1 MTRSRT
7 PYLLAGI
14 AVTLLLASCN
24 QSAPTPVKGDA
35 SSPSTG
41 TGAATIT
48 FSALSADSSTSLR
61 ATFSGPVDDSS
72 ADPRHYQVMSEGG
85 QSLEVLAAY
94 PSADG
99 LSVNLATRVQDAG
112 TYTVTVSGL
121 QGRNGQAI
129 TGRKTVVGSTVA
141 APVLQDVTAV
151 GVDEVLLSFADP
163 VSGAPAALDTS
174 AADAAAYRITPAA
187 TIQGARLSS
196 DRSGVVLRAKE
207 LSGEHTVAA
216 LHVLASRGTGAAMLV
231 DPQHNRGT
239 FVALAANDTT
249 KPIIKRMV
257 ALSRNSVQLIF
268 SEPMDA
274 GAADVGAYLLK
285 DESGAVLPVTE
296 SKLSEFR
303 TSVTLTTGAQTVGAA
318 YTLTS
323 DALKDKAGN
332 ALDTAPGKSALT
344 FQGSGASDAGWADT
358 TPPRVAGALSKST
371 TSVLVTFSEAV
382 RGGLA
387 SAENPANYRLTG
399 LETMG
404 VDSKLKATGG
414 VTPQSAT
421 LEVQSARL
429 QPGGTSVL
437 LTTRAQSDIKY
448 ELQVAGVQ
456 DLAGNQI
463 AGPERGVD
471 PGKAT
476 FTGTP
481 VSGSGDDTD
490 KDGLSDATE
499 QRGWVVSV
507 TQVGGQV
514 RRYQVTSDPTKADT
528 DGDGFS
534 DQDELTNSTDPRLAD
549 TDGDQITDADEYNKV
564 FSSPVNAD
572 TDGDTIT
579 DGAEANFFASSP
591 LLADTDGD
599 GIRDDVETLSTLRNP
614 LIADLPTPQLVVSGV
629 DLKLDVRFTATRGSS
644 TRQLESKS
652 TQTTLTQSR
661 STSEDYSSARTSE
674 WFAKAG
680 VSVTAGF
687 NGGGSATNVGFP
699 VYNISGTVSTEA
711 GGGGSTAMTFT
722 RGSVEQSQKE
732 YASSLSTDQEV
743 STDETV
749 TREVPAAQ
757 LSAGVTF
764 RTRGT
769 VAFTMKNVE
778 VTAYLT
784 DPFSPGKLVPVATL
798 KAEGDSGANGISLGP
813 ASPMRGPLRFVSVQ
827 AYPAVVEQLMQNP
840 ENLVFRITNY
850 DLTDELGRNF
860 AYTSQQVKERTA
872 ELNIDF
878 GGAAPAEHYNVATTS
893 LYGDDGTQQGVN
905 LPYLLENVL
914 KLKHVDHASDATL
927 TGDALMNS
935 YSTATIPG
943 GRVLTRVRGVYIKNN
958 TSYLQSWFVNRNNTN
973 QNSKSVD
980 NIIARAGDVID
991 LMFTE
996 DADKDGMVKS
1006 VEDLYG
1012 SSDTNRDS
1020 DNDGVADPEEVFG
1033 KLDGRGERHP
1043 VTITAPDGTIIPLVS
1058 SPARPDSDFDGIWDE
1073 SEYAAKLDPSNPD
1086 TDGDGLSDGGEQDGL
1101 PSRDFFTRLLVT
1113 RYSDPHKRDTDG
1125 DSLDDRAELRI
1136 GTDPR
1141 VQDFDKVADNDRDG
1155 LSNLEEK
1162 AGWTVTLSTGPVL
1175 VKSNPELAD
1184 TDGDGLNDK
1193 QERDVLTDPTKADT
1207 DGDGLNDREEV
1218 IDYKTSPTKV
1228 DTDGDGLTDFRELKQ
1243 PWVPRVLGVTTPV
1256 SSSPLLRDTDY
1267 DGLTDKEEWD
1277 LWLDPTKVDTD
1288 GDQASDYFEV
1298 KQAVAQ
1304 TGNGSDPLTRN
1315 KIVNVQLTQVRVD
1328 GSCDGAGDNY
1338 MELRGQFLVSSY
1350 NETSTVF
1357 NFTGGGSGGID
1368 DTKVG
1373 ETWSPSANASRTYNL
1388 KSDDGLQVS
1397 TKNLKDLDP
1406 AGNPDDLLEDFS
1418 ETTAY
1423 DEIRNGLFS
1432 KSVVGKADSD
1442 KTGCGVTFTYRVT
1455 WFR

>member
-1 MTRSRT
+1 MTRFRT
-7 PYLLAGI
+7 AHLLTGI

-24 QSAPTPVKGDA
+24 QSTPTPVKAGT
-35 SSPSTG
+35 STPSTG
-41 TGAATIT
+41 AAAIT
-48 FSALSADSSTSLR
+48 LAALSADSSTSLR
-61 ATFSGPVDDSS
+61 VTFSGPVGDGS
-72 ADPRHYQVMSEGG
+72 ADLRHYQVTAEGG
-85 QSLEVLAAY
+85 APLEVLAAY

-99 LSVNLATRVQDAG
+99 LSVDLATRVQDPG
-112 TYTVTVSGL
+112 TYTVNVSGL
-121 QGRNGQAI
+121 RGRNGQAI
-129 TGRKTVVGSTVA
+129 AGRKTVTGSTVA
-141 APVLQDVTAV
+141 APVLQDVTALSQS
-151 GVDEVLLSFADP
+151 EVLLSFADP
-163 VSGAPAALDTS
+163 VSGAPAALDAS
-174 AADAAAYRITPAA
+174 ATDVAAYRFTPAA
-187 TIQGARLSS
+187 ALQGARLST
-196 DRSGVVLRAKE
+196 DRSGVVLSAKD
-207 LSGEHTVAA
+207 LSGERTVAA
-216 LHVLASRGTGAAMLV
+216 LRVLASRGSGAAVLV
-231 DPQHNRGT
+231 DPQHNQGT
-239 FVALAANDTT
+239 FVALATKDTT
-249 KPIIKRMV
+249 KPTIKRIL
-257 ALSRNSVQLIF
+257 APSNGSVQLIF

-274 GAADVGAYLLK
+274 GAADVSAYLLK
-285 DESGAVLPVTE
+285 DSAGSVLPVTG
-296 SKLSEFR
+296 STLSEFR
-303 TSVTLTTGAQTVGAA
+303 TSVTLTTGAQTAGAS
-318 YTLTS
+318 YTLTPE
-323 DALKDKAGN
+323 ALKDTAGN
-332 ALDTAPGKSALT
+332 VLDTTTGKSALT
-344 FQGSGASDAGWADT
+344 FQGSGASDAGRADT

-371 TSVLVTFSEAV
+371 SSVLVTFSEAV

-387 SAENPANYRLTG
+387 SAENPANYHITG

-404 VDSKLKATGG
+404 TSKVKTSGSI
-414 VTPQSAT
+414 TPQSAT
-421 LEVQSARL
+421 IEVQRARL

-437 LTTRAQSDIKY
+437 LTTRAQSDIQY
-448 ELQVAGVQ
+448 EIQVAGVQ

-481 VSGSGDDTD
+481 VSGVGDDTD

-514 RRYQVTSDPTKADT
+514 RKYQVTSDPTKADT
-528 DGDGFS
+528 DGDGFA
-534 DQDELTNSTDPRLAD
+534 DQDELTNATDPRLAD
-549 TDGDQITDADEYNKV
+549 TDSDQITDADEYNKV
-564 FSSPVNAD
+564 FSSPTTAD

-599 GIRDDVETLSTLRNP
+599 GIRDDVETLSPLRNP
-614 LIADLPTPQLVVSGV
+614 LIADLPTPQLTVSGV

-680 VSVTAGF
+680 VSFTTGF
-687 NGGGSATNVGFP
+687 NTGGSDTNIGFP
-699 VYNISGTVSTEA
+699 RWAFSGTISTEA

-722 RGSVEQSQKE
+722 RGSVEQSQQE
-732 YASSLSTDQEV
+732 YASSLTTDQEV
-743 STDETV
+743 STDENV

-784 DPFSPGKLVPVATL
+784 DPFAPGKLVPVATL
-798 KAEGDSGANGISLGP
+798 KAEGDSGVSGISLGP
-813 ASPMRGPLRFVSVQ
+813 ASPLRGPLRFVSVQ

-893 LYGDDGTQQGVN
+893 LYGDDGTQQGVS
-905 LPYLLENVL
+905 LPYLLENIL

-927 TGDALMNS
+927 VGDALMNS
-935 YSTATIPG
+935 YSTATLPG
-943 GRVLTRVRGVYIKNN
+943 GRVLTRIRGVYVKNN
-958 TSYLQSWFVNRNNTN
+958 TPYLQSWFINRNNTN
-973 QNSKSVD
+973 QNDRSVD
-980 NIIARAGDVID
+980 SFIGHAGDVID

-1012 SSDTNRDS
+1012 SKDTSTDS

-1043 VTITAPDGTIIPLVS
+1043 LTITAPDGTVIPLVS

-1073 SEYAAKLDPSNPD
+1073 SEYAARLDPSNPD

-1101 PSRDFFTRLLVT
+1101 PSRDFFTRQVVT
-1113 RYSDPHKRDTDG
+1113 RFSDPRKPDTDG
-1125 DSLDDRAELRI
+1125 DSLNDRAELRI

-1162 AGWTVTLSTGPVL
+1162 VGWTVTLATSTVPVT
-1175 VKSNPELAD
+1175 SNPELAD
-1184 TDGDGLNDK
+1184 SDGDGLNDK
-1193 QERDVLTDPTKADT
+1193 QERDALTSPMMPDT
-1207 DGDGLNDREEV
+1207 DGDGLSDRDEV
-1218 IDYKTSPTKV
+1218 IDFKTSPTKV
-1228 DTDGDGLTDFRELKQ
+1228 DTDGDGLTDFTELKK
-1243 PWVPRVLGVTTPV
+1243 PWVPRVLGMTTPV

-1277 LWLDPTKVDTD
+1277 RWMDPTKVDTD

-1298 KQAVAQ
+1298 MQAVGQ

-1338 MELRGQFLVSSY
+1338 MELRGQFLVSTY
-1350 NETSTVF
+1350 NEESTVF
-1357 NFTGGGSGGID
+1357 NFTGGGSSGID
-1368 DTKVG
+1368 DHKVG

-1397 TKNLKDLDP
+1397 TRSLKDADP
-1406 AGNPDDLLEDFS
+1406 VGNPDDLLEDFS

-1423 DEIRNGLFS
+1423 DEIRSGLFS
-1432 KSVVGKADSD
+1432 KSVVGKAESD